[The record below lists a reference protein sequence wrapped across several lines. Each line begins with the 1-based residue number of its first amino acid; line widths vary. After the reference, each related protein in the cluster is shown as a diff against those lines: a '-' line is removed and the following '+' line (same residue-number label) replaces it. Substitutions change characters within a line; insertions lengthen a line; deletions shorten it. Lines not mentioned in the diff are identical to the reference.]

1 MRASVISAVL
11 LIAVLII
18 VFSSAG
24 WLSGFFQTLFDLS
37 NKLPENITDTDDE
50 RISDVTDTWARGKFA
65 VLLFFDKA
73 EIDSIDK
80 AVNDLNRAYTEQNNE
95 KYKAAK
101 DDLIYEIKQVS
112 DMIKIKA
119 ENIF

>member
-11 LIAVLII
+11 LFAVLTI

-24 WLSGFFQTLFDLS
+24 WLSGFFQTLYDIS
-37 NKLPENITDTDDE
+37 NALHGDINTAEEADVQRVENKWK
-50 RISDVTDTWARGKFA
+50 SGKTA

-80 AVNDLNRAYTEQNNE
+80 AVNDLVSAYSGRDGE
-95 KYKAAK
+95 KYKAARN
-101 DDLIYEIKQVS
+101 DLIYEIKQVS

>member
-11 LIAVLII
+11 LLAVLII

-37 NKLPENITDTDDE
+37 NELPENITDADEKRITDVADAW
-50 RISDVTDTWARGKFA
+50 SRGKFA

-80 AVNDLNRAYTEQNNE
+80 AVNDLIRAYSGRDNE
-95 KYKAAK
+95 KYKAAR

-112 DMIKIKA
+112 YMIKIKP

>member
-11 LIAVLII
+11 LLAVLII

-37 NKLPENITDTDDE
+37 NELPENITDADEKRITDV
-50 RISDVTDTWARGKFA
+50 IAAWSHGKFA

-80 AVNDLNRAYTEQNNE
+80 AVNDLKNAYSERDNE

-112 DMIKIKA
+112 DMIKIKP

>member
-80 AVNDLNRAYTEQNNE
+80 AVNDLNRAYTAQNNE
-95 KYKAAK
+95 KYKAARG
-101 DDLIYEIKQVS
+101 DLIYEIKQVS